1 MERNN
6 KEDENGIDT
15 RGNNDENALEKDVGN
30 EKLGGDCGSKEET
43 VKHPQHHRRH
53 TRLIRGCTSLMYA
66 CQHGYV
72 DIIVEEL
79 RTKVSY

>member
-15 RGNNDENALEKDVGN
+15 RKNNDNVVCVAKHDDKVG
-30 EKLGGDCGSKEET
+30 EQMERET
-43 VKHPQHHRRH
+43 HLRH
-53 TRLIRGCTSLMYA
+53 TRLMQGCTSLMYA

-72 DIIVEEL
+72 DIVVEEL
-79 RTKVSY
+79 RTKVLYEFSLYFV